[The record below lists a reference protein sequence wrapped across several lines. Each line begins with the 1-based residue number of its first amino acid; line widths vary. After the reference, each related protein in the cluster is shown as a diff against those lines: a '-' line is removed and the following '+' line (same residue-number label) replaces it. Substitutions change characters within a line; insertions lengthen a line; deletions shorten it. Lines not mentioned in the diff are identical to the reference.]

1 MESSSRVNVSNPSAS
16 KKATS
21 IASAITSFASRISE
35 SSSARLLSAGF
46 LLLGLVVGIPV
57 PSGLADVV
65 DPDSPA
71 ARLEHRLADLE
82 ARDDAKYAK
91 GALEQ
96 ARRALL
102 RASSSPEDSSGAARA
117 RRIADAALRLADRQL
132 ARRRAQAELFA
143 TQRRL
148 SSIRERANAQR
159 RVLEALMRDRASL
172 ARSAEQP

>member
-21 IASAITSFASRISE
+21 IASAITSFASRINE
-35 SSSARLLSAGF
+35 SSRARSTCAGF
-46 LLLGLVVGIPV
+46 ILLGLVGALPASIAFADAVQPES
-57 PSGLADVV
+57 PSAE
-65 DPDSPA
+65 
-71 ARLEHRLADLE
+71 LEHRLGQLE

-96 ARRALL
+96 ARRAML
-102 RASSSPEDSSGAARA
+102 RASSSPEDPNAAARA
-117 RRIADAALRLADRQL
+117 RRIAAAALVLADRQL
-132 ARRRAQAELFA
+132 ARRKAQAEFFA

-172 ARSAEQP
+172 ARSGESK

>member
-1 MESSSRVNVSNPSAS
+1 MPPGFADGTHPESRVA
-16 KKATS
+16 
-21 IASAITSFASRISE
+21 E
-35 SSSARLLSAGF
+35 
-46 LLLGLVVGIPV
+46 
-57 PSGLADVV
+57 
-65 DPDSPA
+65 
-71 ARLEHRLADLE
+71 LEHRLAQLE
-82 ARDDAKYAK
+82 TRDDAKYAK

-102 RASSSPEDSSGAARA
+102 RASSSPEDSSAAARA
-117 RRIADAALRLADRQL
+117 RRIADAALVLADRQL

-172 ARSAEQP
+172 ARSGERP